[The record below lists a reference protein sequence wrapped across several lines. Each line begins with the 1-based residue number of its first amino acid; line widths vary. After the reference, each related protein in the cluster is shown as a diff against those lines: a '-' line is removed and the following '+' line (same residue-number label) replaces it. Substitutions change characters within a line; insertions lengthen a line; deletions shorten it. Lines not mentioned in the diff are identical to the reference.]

1 MTLTKQ
7 FHRPQSLRLAAR
19 HNMTADF
26 SALLDASLT
35 RLHPAHGV
43 RQEVAR
49 VEGRAPTIEEALS
62 LIQVTLSPSEDQR
75 RHALRLAADLR
86 MAGVAGREVARAV
99 GVSETQLSR
108 MLSTYPEAK
117 VTRAG
122 DVVFDDAAGRWVTPD
137 SAATTA

>member
-1 MTLTKQ
+1 MTT
-7 FHRPQSLRLAAR
+7 
-19 HNMTADF
+19 DF
-26 SALLDASLT
+26 SALLDASIA

-49 VEGRAPTIEEALS
+49 VEGRTPTVEEALA
-62 LIQVTLSPSEDQR
+62 LIQTTLSPSDEQR

-99 GVSETQLSR
+99 GVSESQLSR
-108 MLSTYPEAK
+108 LLSTYPEAG

-122 DVVFDDAAGRWVTPD
+122 DVVFDSDAGRWVTPD
-137 SAATTA
+137 SATRTA

>member
-1 MTLTKQ
+1 MT
-7 FHRPQSLRLAAR
+7 H
-19 HNMTADF
+19 DF
-26 SALLDASLT
+26 AALLDASLT

-49 VEGRAPTIEEALS
+49 VEGRMPTVEEALA
-62 LIQVTLSPSEDQR
+62 LIQVTLSPSDEQR
-75 RHALRLAADLR
+75 AAALRLAADLR

-108 MLSTYPEAK
+108 MLSAYPEAG

-122 DVVFDDAAGRWVTPD
+122 DVVFDDAEGRWVTPD
-137 SAATTA
+137 AASTTA